1 MNQPQAFNRPA
12 PLVNIAAITV
22 VVASVLA
29 IAGASGILP
38 ELLSAHDDHA
48 PTATPVAPGSLPV
61 AACRQCGRVEA
72 LRVVQVKLD
81 GAGFDGGS
89 SGAIVGSQFG
99 QGSSRTPFTLVDGG
113 SGAYA
118 GHGAAQGARSRTS
131 YRVTVRMEDGTTR
144 TVYQDVAPDFAIGDK
159 VKVVN
164 GALAARD

>member
-1 MNQPQAFNRPA
+1 MTQPQAFNRPA

-29 IAGASGILP
+29 IAGVSGILP
-38 ELLSAHDDHA
+38 GLLSPHDDHA
-48 PTATPVAPGSLPV
+48 LTAAPVAPGSLPI

-81 GAGFDGGS
+81 GAGFTADGGTS
-89 SGAIVGSQFG
+89 SAIVGSQFG
-99 QGSSRTPFTLVDGG
+99 QGSSRAPFTLVDGG

-118 GHGAAQGARSRTS
+118 GHGVAQSTRTS

-144 TVYQDVAPDFAIGDK
+144 TVYQDVAPGFAIGDK